1 MTPLDQRLLPI
12 AKLRSLEAAREER
25 QRLRQTGGKVVL
37 TNGCFDLLHAGHL
50 FFLEHAARAGD
61 ALFIALNSD
70 ASVRAL
76 KGPSRPIQSEI
87 ERAYALAA
95 LACVHT
101 VVLFDQRRLVNEIET
116 LQPDVY
122 VKAGDY
128 TLESLDPSE
137 RRALQRGGAEIR
149 FLPFLA
155 HISTS
160 ALIQRIA
167 ALATP
172 AGAAP

>member
-12 AKLRSLEAAREER
+12 AKLRPLESAREER
-25 QRLRQTGGKVVL
+25 ERLRQAGRKVVL
-37 TNGCFDLLHAGHL
+37 TNGCFDLLHAGHI
-50 FFLEHAARAGD
+50 FFLEQAARASD

-76 KGPSRPIQSEI
+76 KGPTRPIQSEI

-101 VVLFDQRRLVNEIET
+101 LVLFDQPRLVNEIET
-116 LQPDVY
+116 LRPDIY

-128 TLESLDPSE
+128 TLESLDAGE
-137 RRALQRGGAEIR
+137 RHALQQVGAEIR

-155 HISTS
+155 QISTS

-167 ALATP
+167 SLAGT
-172 AGAAP
+172 AS